1 VMTTQTPTTS
11 RESAC
16 TDSMT
21 MLRRNL
27 LRLRRYPG
35 LTGFL
40 ILGPVVILVLF
51 VYVFGGTLGAG
62 LGEGAAPGAD
72 ARTAYLAYVTP
83 TILVF
88 TVVGI
93 AQGIAISVAMDMT
106 QGVVARFRTM
116 PISRGSVLAG
126 HVLSYLVLGVVALA
140 LLLGVAVLMGY
151 RPGASGPDW
160 LALAGLLLLFLVGM
174 MWLTT
179 GMGLAATTVEE
190 ASNTPQIF
198 MLLPFLG
205 SGFVPVDSMPTAVR
219 WFAEHQPFTP
229 VIESV
234 RGLLQGSVDA
244 TSWWLALGWSA
255 LFLVGGWAWAR
266 SQYAKERTR

>member
-1 VMTTQTPTTS
+1 MTLHTLTPRTG
-11 RESAC
+11 SAL
-16 TDSMT
+16 TDSTT

-62 LGEGAAPGAD
+62 LGEGAARGAH

-83 TILVF
+83 TIAIL

-106 QGVVARFRTM
+106 EGIVARFRTM
-116 PISRGSVLAG
+116 PIARGSVLAG
-126 HVLSYLVLGVVALA
+126 HVLSYAVLGVVALA
-140 LLLGVAVLMGY
+140 LLLAVAVLMGY
-151 RPGASGPDW
+151 RPAASGLEW
-160 LALAGLLLLFLVGM
+160 LALTGLLLFFMLAM

-179 GMGLAATTVEE
+179 GMGLAAKTVEE

-198 MLLPFLG
+198 MILPFLG
-205 SGFVPVDSMPTAVR
+205 SGFVPVDSMPTVVR
-219 WFAEHQPFTP
+219 WFAEYQPFTP

-234 RGLLQGSVDA
+234 RGLLEGSVD
-244 TSWWLALGWSA
+244 TSSIWLAMGWST
-255 LFLVGGWAWAR
+255 LILVGGWAWSRA
-266 SQYAKERTR
+266 QYAKERVR